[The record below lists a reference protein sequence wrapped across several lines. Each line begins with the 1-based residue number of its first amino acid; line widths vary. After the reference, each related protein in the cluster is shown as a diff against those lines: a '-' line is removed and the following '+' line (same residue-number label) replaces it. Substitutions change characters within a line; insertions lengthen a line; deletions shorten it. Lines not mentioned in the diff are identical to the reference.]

1 MKKDKKMTFEKQSDI
16 CMICNTAVML
26 ILTISVSAVIYLLC
40 NDIGLI
46 IFLFP
51 VLLFIFA
58 FLEERFIS
66 IIVNTIVEKIV
77 K

>member
-26 ILTISVSAVIYLLC
+26 ILTISASAVIYLLC
-40 NDIGLI
+40 NDIGLT

-66 IIVNTIVEKIV
+66 ILVNTIVEKIV

>member
-40 NDIGLI
+40 NDIGLT
-46 IFLFP
+46 IFMFP

-66 IIVNTIVEKIV
+66 ILVNTIVEKIV